1 MRLAVWIPLLLA
13 VAALLAACG
22 GGDDDASPTA
32 PPAIALDEPIT
43 VVLQEVNASGQS
55 GTATLTAGADESID
69 VVLEIEGPN
78 GQHAHIH
85 DVTCAKYASMNDFD
99 AQLATVRETLA
110 DLAGGTSETQVTVL
124 DGGLPAR
131 TTGSYSIN
139 VHEKPPPYDAV
150 ACGDIPKR

>member
-1 MRLAVWIPLLLA
+1 VWIPLL
-13 VAALLAACG
+13 VVIALPAACG

-32 PPAIALDEPIT
+32 PPAVAVDEP
-43 VVLQEVNASGQS
+43 VSVELHEVNASGQS
-55 GTATLTAGADESID
+55 GTASLTAGADESIG
-69 VVLEIEGPN
+69 VVLQIEGPN
-78 GQHAHIH
+78 GRHAHIH

-110 DLAGGTSETQVTVL
+110 DLSEGTSQTEVTVL

-131 TTGSYSIN
+131 TTGGYSIN
-139 VHEKPPPYDAV
+139 VHEKAPPYDAV